1 MQKTARVNGTG
12 NDWFTGGND
21 WFHGGNDWF
30 TGGNDWLRG
39 GNDWFVPTAAEDGND
54 W

>member
-1 MQKTARVNGTG
+1 MQKTTRSNGTG

-21 WFHGGNDWF
+21 WF
-30 TGGNDWLRG
+30 RG
-39 GNDWFVPTAAEDGND
+39 GNDWFAPRTANGGND